1 MRGFLGILGALAL
14 VIAAALP
21 AASKGAPDLKRCGK
35 KVQSI
40 KVCTRLIQSG
50 KYGRKDLS
58 FLHWNRGNA
67 YVRLQKF
74 KLAVADF
81 DNAIKANWRFAYAYY
96 ARGLIYQYAMKK
108 RERALKDFRMA
119 YDLEPWVDQFAD
131 KLLTFGY
138 LVPVRSRI

>member
-1 MRGFLGILGALAL
+1 MRIVVGVLGALAL
-14 VIAAALP
+14 GIV
-21 AASKGAPDLKRCGK
+21 AASPAVGKSAPDLSRCGK

-40 KVCTRLIQSG
+40 KVCTRLILRG
-50 KYGRKDLS
+50 KFSRRELS
-58 FLHWNRGNA
+58 ILYWNRGNA

-81 DNAIKANWRFAYAYY
+81 DEAIKANWRFAYAYY
-96 ARGLIYQYAMKK
+96 ARGLLYQYALK
-108 RERALKDFRMA
+108 RRESAIKDFRMA